1 MTGKRDEEDRFDA
14 ALRDWGGRGPRTP
27 AATAAARVV
36 SKIGERSA
44 QGRTGL
50 RLPRFMAAA
59 AAAALVAVVAG
70 VVWLSRDSGP
80 APTPSASARTSV
92 ELPPA
97 LPDNVVQFWLD
108 AETPVYFVT
117 GPLQGPRGGTP

>member
-1 MTGKRDEEDRFDA
+1 MTGKRNEGDRFDA

-36 SKIGERSA
+36 SQIGAPSA
-44 QGRTGL
+44 QGHAGWRV
-50 RLPRFMAAA
+50 RPFMTAV

-70 VVWLSRDSGP
+70 VVWWSRDAGP
-80 APTPSASARTSV
+80 ARAPSGRTAA
-92 ELPPA
+92 ELPPT
-97 LPDNVVQFWLD
+97 LPENVVQFWLD